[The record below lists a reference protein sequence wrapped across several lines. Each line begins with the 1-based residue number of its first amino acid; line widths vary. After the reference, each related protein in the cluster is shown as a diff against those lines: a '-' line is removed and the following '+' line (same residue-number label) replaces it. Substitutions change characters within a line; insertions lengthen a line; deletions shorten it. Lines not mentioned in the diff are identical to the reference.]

1 MVVGARKG
9 SVTMASYNSPG
20 RPPEPPPLF
29 EKHDRVRHAE
39 FGRGYVV
46 KTMRETCRVFFLQD
60 GKTRDLHQK
69 TLEPTS

>member
-1 MVVGARKG
+1 
-9 SVTMASYNSPG
+9 MASFYPQNTPAESAPQ
-20 RPPEPPPLF
+20 F

-46 KTMRETCRVFFLQD
+46 KTMRENVRVFFLED
-60 GKTRDLHQK
+60 GKTRDLKQK